1 MSSSHFSDSG
11 ITMALEASGIGIWQ
25 LSVSS
30 GKMHI
35 NAVAATLFGLSGE
48 SEVHYTDILRHTHP
62 RDAGEALATWESFIA
77 LAHGDIEFKYRLSQQ
92 LEGKRLLIRG
102 KFYRE
107 GENIIASGTVQ
118 QIRNSNFFEPQVGQY
133 DLKAIIA
140 EAPLAVALY
149 VGRELI
155 IGIANDVMLSYW
167 GKDRSVIGTTLE
179 EAVPELEGQPFLQIL
194 DNVFTTGTIY
204 QVSEAPAKLALN
216 GVLDVYYFDFT
227 YKPMYDERGEIYA
240 ILNTAVNVTDR
251 VIAKRKRQE
260 SELKIRA
267 IIEQSP
273 VAIAFLSG
281 KEMIIEVGND
291 RIFELWGKGSGVTG
305 MALAEAL
312 PEVKDQG
319 FIDLLENVYTT
330 GETFY
335 GYDYPAKLMHGGE
348 LKDFYFDFTYSA
360 LRDEAG
366 NINGVLILA
375 MDVTQR
381 LNNIRKLQE
390 SESQIRAIVNS
401 APAAMAV
408 FRGKDLIIDVTNK
421 AFQDIVGRK
430 EDITGM
436 PLLEAMPEMTGQKSI
451 DLMHHVL
458 KTGEKVHNYAR
469 QVDIVKHGVMTHNYY
484 NVSYTPLFDADGNV
498 TAVLDVAI
506 DVTEAMKVRQAIE
519 EAEASLRG
527 AIELAEL
534 GTWSFYPESSMV
546 TYSER
551 MLQWFGFDG
560 KTVNLEQ
567 VLEVIHA
574 KDRERIAAA
583 VEKALQPGSDRHY
596 DEEYTVV
603 NRLNGRERILHAQ
616 GRAYFKEDG
625 KPYLLTGT
633 AQDIT
638 AQKKLQLEL
647 ENQVKERTEE
657 LQRANI
663 ELEEANLRLVH
674 SNEELAQY
682 AYVASHDLQEPLR
695 KISIFSN
702 LLKDKDTEGRHASVV
717 NKIIKSSER
726 MSLLIKDLLEFSRLL
741 NPDVR
746 FAQVNLT
753 EIVKAVIGDF
763 ELLIEEKSAKVSY
776 ENLVEIEAVP
786 LQMNQLFYNLISNAL
801 KFVPKERQPLISI
814 SCKIA
819 DPDTIKDH
827 ISHAEPGVTYYIFTV
842 KDNGI
847 GISGQ
852 YAKQVFEV
860 FKRLHGREEY
870 SGSGIGL
877 AICRR
882 IANNHNGAIFIESE
896 PGVGTSFHILLPE
909 KQKQ

>member
-1 MSSSHFSDSG
+1 MSSSYFSDSA
-11 ITMALEASGIGIWQ
+11 IKMALKASGIGAWQ

-30 GKMHI
+30 GMMQI
-35 NAVAATLFGLSGE
+35 DAVSASLFGLQGE
-48 SEVHYTDILRHTHP
+48 SEVHYTDILRYTHP
-62 RDAGEALATWESFIA
+62 RDADETLATWESFITA
-77 LAHGDIEFKYRLSQQ
+77 ATGDIAFKYRLSQQ
-92 LEGKRLLIRG
+92 LDGKRLLVRG
-102 KFYRE
+102 KFFNEE
-107 GENIIASGTVQ
+107 GAIIASGTVQ

-133 DLKAIIA
+133 DLRSIIA
-140 EAPLAVALY
+140 EAPLAVGLY

-167 GKDRSVIGTTLE
+167 GKDRSVIGTRLE
-179 EAVPELEGQPFLQIL
+179 NAVPELEGQPFLQIL
-194 DNVFTTGTIY
+194 DNVFTTGVIY
-204 QVSEAPAKLALN
+204 QVFEAPARLALN

-227 YKPMYDERGEIYA
+227 YKPMYDEKGEIYA

-267 IIEQSP
+267 IVEQSP

-281 KEMIIEVGND
+281 KDMVIEVGNE
-291 RIFELWGKGSGVTG
+291 RIFELWGKGTAITG
-305 MALAEAL
+305 MPIAEAL

-335 GYDYPAKLMHGGE
+335 GYDYPAKLMHSGE

-360 LRDEAG
+360 LRDEEG

-375 MDVTQR
+375 TDVTQR
-381 LNNIRKLQE
+381 LKNVRKLQE

-421 AFQDIVGRK
+421 AFQEIVGRK

-436 PLLEAMPEMTGQKSI
+436 PLLEAMPEMAGQKSI

-458 KTGEKVHNYAR
+458 ETGEKVHNYAR

-484 NVSYTPLFDADGNV
+484 NVSYTPLFDADGKV

-506 DVTEAMKVRQAIE
+506 DVTESMKVRQAIE

-560 KTVNLEQ
+560 KTVTLDQ
-567 VLEVIHA
+567 VLQVIHA
-574 KDRERIAAA
+574 KDRDRIAAA
-583 VEKALQPGSDRHY
+583 VEKAIRPGSDRHY
-596 DEEYTVV
+596 DEQYTVV
-603 NRLNGRERILHAQ
+603 NRITGRERILHAQ
-616 GRAYFKEDG
+616 GRAFFNEEG
-625 KPYLLTGT
+625 TPYLLTGT

-657 LQRANI
+657 LQRANV
-663 ELEEANLRLVH
+663 ELEEANRQLIH

-702 LLKDKDTEGRHASVV
+702 LLREKDTEGRHKSVID
-717 NKIIKSSER
+717 KILKSSER

-741 NPDVR
+741 NPDIR
-746 FAQVNLT
+746 FVTVNLT
-753 EIVKAVIGDF
+753 EIVKAVINDF

-776 ENLVEIEAVP
+776 ENLAEIEAVP

-801 KFVPKERQPLISI
+801 KFVPKERQPQITI
-814 SCKIA
+814 SCDIA
-819 DPDTIKDH
+819 DKETINTH
-827 ISHAEPGVTYYIFTV
+827 IAHADIYTAYYVFTI

-847 GISGQ
+847 GISPQ
-852 YAKQVFEV
+852 YVKQVFEV

-882 IANNHNGAIFIESE
+882 IVNNHNGAIFIKSE
-896 PGVGTSFHILLPE
+896 PDAGTSFHILLPE

>member
-1 MSSSHFSDSG
+1 MSLSHFSDSV
-11 ITMALEASGIGIWQ
+11 ITMALQASGIGIWQ

-30 GKMHI
+30 GIIHI
-35 NAVAATLFGLSGE
+35 DAVAAKLFGLSAQ
-48 SEVHYTDILRHTHP
+48 SDVHYTDILKNTHP
-62 RDAGEALATWESFIA
+62 RDAAEALAAWESLITKA
-77 LAHGDIEFKYRLSQQ
+77 AGDIEFKYRLSQ
-92 LEGKRLLIRG
+92 ECRGIRLLVKGR
-102 KFYRE
+102 FYKE
-107 GENIIASGTVQ
+107 GENTFATGTVQ

-133 DLKAIIA
+133 DLKSIIA

-149 VGRELI
+149 VGRELV

-167 GKDRSVIGTTLE
+167 GKDRAVIGTTLE
-179 EAVPELEGQPFLQIL
+179 KAVPELEGQPFLQIL

-204 QVSEAPAKLALN
+204 QVYEEPARLALN

-267 IIEQSP
+267 IVDQSP

-281 KEMIIEVGND
+281 KEMVIEVGND
-291 RIFELWGKGSGVTG
+291 RIFELWGKGSAVTG
-305 MALAEAL
+305 MTIAELL

-319 FIDLLENVYTT
+319 FIDLLENVYNT

-348 LKDFYFDFTYSA
+348 LKEFYFDFTYSA
-360 LRDEAG
+360 LRDEG
-366 NINGVLILA
+366 GKVNGVLILA

-381 LNNIRKLQE
+381 LQNMRRLQE

-408 FRGKDLIIDVTNK
+408 FRGEDLIVDVTNK
-421 AFQDIVGRK
+421 AFQEIVGRK

-436 PLLEAMPEMTGQKSI
+436 PLLEAMPEMTGQKSVELI
-451 DLMHHVL
+451 RHVL
-458 KTGEKVHNYAR
+458 KTGEKIHNYAR
-469 QVDIVKHGVMTHNYY
+469 QVDIAKHGIMTHNYY
-484 NVSYTPLFDADGNV
+484 NVSYTPLFDADGKV

-506 DVTEAMKVRQAIE
+506 DVTEAMKARQAIE

-534 GTWSFYPESSMV
+534 GTWSFYPEGGMV

-560 KTVNLEQ
+560 KTVKVEE
-567 VLEVIHA
+567 VLKAIHE
-574 KDRERIAAA
+574 KDRERVAAA
-583 VEKALQPGSDRHY
+583 ITRTLKPGSDRHY

-603 NRLNGRERILHAQ
+603 NRINGRERILHAQ
-616 GRAYFKEDG
+616 GRAFFNEEG

-647 ENQVKERTEE
+647 ENQVKDRTEE
-657 LQRANI
+657 LQQANI
-663 ELEEANLRLVH
+663 ELEQANRQLVH

-702 LLKDKDTEGRHASVV
+702 LLREKDTDGRHTSVI

-746 FAQVNLT
+746 FTCVNLT
-753 EIVKAVIGDF
+753 ETVKAVINDF

-776 ENLVEIEAVP
+776 ENLAQIEAVP

-819 DPDTIKDH
+819 EAATVKEHIAHADPYL
-827 ISHAEPGVTYYIFTV
+827 TYYIFTV

-847 GISGQ
+847 GISRQ

-882 IANNHNGAIFIESE
+882 IVNNHNGAIFIESE